1 MNILPIA
8 KSIIAMSVASA
19 LLVNNVAAE
28 ELNESTVDTKDVE
41 VIEVRGGQRVKT
53 LREVPASVSV
63 ISGESLSQMKINK
76 LDDLSQSLPNV
87 SISENAVQDT
97 ISIRGVNSDLQAG
110 GEQSVGIF
118 LDGVYH
124 GRGVQSRFSFMDVD
138 AIEVLRGPQ
147 GSLFG
152 KNTVGG
158 VISILPAQPKD
169 YFEAKL
175 TAAYEFEYEKV
186 DYSGYVTGALNE
198 SGSLTGRFAFKGSN
212 SEEGWVENEANGETM
227 PTKEDS
233 ALRGILN
240 WQVNDDFKVNLRAE
254 NGTFETKGAPYE
266 ILYLEDSQPITGLAR
281 MFGAEA
287 NIDGKTNI
295 SNGNY
300 PGLGFNG
307 EETPYFMDANFSEYA
322 LKSYYKIDQGTISAT
337 IAQSN
342 LDFVRSQDADFGP
355 LPVIQFSESEDYQ
368 QNSVELRFVSED
380 NDDFEYLF
388 GVFWQNS
395 DLLVDAVADF
405 ATAPGTPVAGAFP
418 IPIEHA
424 VTSRFNELEQE
435 TDSLALFGQVT
446 FGLTESL
453 KLELSGRYSKEEK
466 TGRQTVEVYGGTGD
480 GSKSGLPLTNP
491 TELFIW
497 SQAIMEAFPHSVP
510 VSREENLFSPSA
522 SLTWLASD
530 SASFYVSVS
539 KGFKGG
545 GFNAIAM
552 SPDLDEIEYENE
564 EAISSEIGGKF
575 EFFDG
580 TVLLNTAIFNVAYD
594 NMQTTLFTGGTT
606 FVVENAAKATSRG
619 LEAELRWLIND
630 EFTLDANLGYIDFE
644 FDDYKNAG
652 CTAQQVIDSGLT
664 GSACAAAG
672 LNDLSGKTNQDV
684 PEITLSLS
692 LQHEFAINEYV
703 VTSRIDSNYVDDF
716 FATADL
722 DPITVQEAYIVWNA
736 AVSIASSDGLWKT
749 DLIFKNITDES
760 YFYYANDVPLFAG
773 SQFASFS
780 QPSTVTLQFSY
791 LFE

>member
-1 MNILPIA
+1 MNILPRA
-8 KSIIAMSVASA
+8 KSMIAMSVASA
-19 LLVNNVAAE
+19 LLINNATAAD
-28 ELNESTVDTKDVE
+28 LDNPAVKTLDIE

-63 ISGESLSQMKINK
+63 ISGESLSQMKVNR

-175 TAAYEFEYEKV
+175 SAAYEFEYEKV
-186 DYSGYVTGALNE
+186 DYSGYVTGALND
-198 SGSLTGRFAFKGSN
+198 SGSLTGRLAFKGSN
-212 SEEGWVENEANGETM
+212 SEEGWVENLANGETM

-233 ALRGILN
+233 AFRGIVN

-254 NGTFETKGAPYE
+254 QGTFKTKGAPYE
-266 ILYLEDSQPITGLAR
+266 ILYLEDSQPITALAR
-281 MFGAEA
+281 AFGAEDS
-287 NIDGKTNI
+287 IDGETNI

-307 EETPYFMDANFSEYA
+307 KETPYLMDANFSEYA
-322 LKSYYKIDQGTISAT
+322 LKSDYKIEQGTISAT
-337 IAQSN
+337 LAQSN
-342 LDFVRSQDADFGP
+342 IDFVRSQDADFSP

-368 QNSVELRFVSED
+368 QNSLELRFVSED

-388 GVFWQNS
+388 GGFWQNS

-405 ATAPGTPVAGAFP
+405 ATGPGTPVASQFP
-418 IPIEHA
+418 FAPEHA
-424 VTSRFNELEQE
+424 VTSRFNELKQE
-435 TDSLALFGQVT
+435 TDTLALFGQVT
-446 FGLTESL
+446 FGLTQSL

-466 TGRQTVEVYGGTGD
+466 TGLQSVEVYGGTGD
-480 GSKSGLPLTNP
+480 GTKSGLALNNP
-491 TELFIW
+491 MELFVW
-497 SQAIMEAFPHSVP
+497 SQAVMEAQPHAVP
-510 VSREENLFSPSA
+510 VSRDEKLFSPSV
-522 SLTWLASD
+522 SLSWQASD
-530 SASFYVSVS
+530 KANYYVSVS

-552 SPDLDEIEYENE
+552 SPDLEEIEYENE

-580 TVLLNTAIFNVAYD
+580 IVLLNTAIFNVAYD

-630 EFTLDANLGYIDFE
+630 EFTLNANLGYIDFE
-644 FDDYKNAG
+644 FDKYVNAG

-672 LNDLSGKTNQDV
+672 MNDLSGKTNQDV
-684 PEITLSLS
+684 PELTLSVS
-692 LQHEFAINEYV
+692 LQHEFSINEYMI
-703 VTSRIDSNYVDDF
+703 TSRVDGNYVDDF

-722 DPITVQEAYIVWNA
+722 DPITVQDSFIVWNA
-736 AVSIASSDGLWKT
+736 AVSVASPSALWKT
-749 DLIFKNITDES
+749 DLILKNITDES

-780 QPSTVTLQFSY
+780 QPSTVTLQVSY

>member
-1 MNILPIA
+1 MLAIA
-8 KSIIAMSVASA
+8 IASTLFVNQSI
-19 LLVNNVAAE
+19 AE
-28 ELNESTVDTKDVE
+28 EVSNSTVETKNIE

-63 ISGESLSQMKINK
+63 IGGESLNQMKINK

-87 SISENAVQDT
+87 SISENAIQDT

-110 GEQSVGIF
+110 GEQSVGVF

-138 AIEVLRGPQ
+138 AVEVLRGPQ

-152 KNTVGG
+152 KNTIGG

-175 TAAYEFEYEKV
+175 TAGYEFEHEEV
-186 DYSGYVTGALNE
+186 DYSGYVTGALND
-198 SGSLTGRFAFKGSN
+198 SGSLTGRLAFKGSK
-212 SEEGWVENEANGETM
+212 SDEGWVENVATNETM
-227 PTKEDS
+227 PTKKDN
-233 ALRGILN
+233 AFRGIVN
-240 WQVNDDFKVNLRAE
+240 WQVNDDLKINVRAE
-254 NGTFETKGAPYE
+254 QGEFENNGAAYE

-281 MFGAEA
+281 MFGAEDD
-287 NIDGKTNI
+287 IDGNTNI

-300 PGLGFNG
+300 PGIGYNG
-307 EETPYFMDANFSEYA
+307 EDTPYFMDANYSEYA
-322 LKSYYKIDQGTISAT
+322 LKADYKTTQGTITAT
-337 IAQSN
+337 VAQSN
-342 LDFVRSQDADFGP
+342 LDFIRSQDADFGP

-368 QNSVELRFVSED
+368 QNSIELRFVSED

-388 GVFWQNS
+388 GGFWQSS
-395 DLLVDAVADF
+395 DLTVDGVLDV
-405 ATAPGTPVAGAFP
+405 ATAPGTPAASLFP
-418 IPIEHA
+418 IATEYA
-424 VTSRFNELEQE
+424 VTSRLNGLNQD
-435 TDSLALFGQVT
+435 TDTLALFGQVS

-453 KLELSGRYSKEEK
+453 TLDISGRYSKEEK
-466 TGRQTVEVYGGTGD
+466 TGNQFIDVYGGTGD
-480 GSKSGLPLTNP
+480 GSKSGLPLHNP
-491 TELFIW
+491 TELYIW
-497 SQAIMEAFPHSVP
+497 SVALMEAQPHSVP
-510 VSREENLFSPSA
+510 VKREENLFSPSV
-522 SLTWLASD
+522 SLSWLASD
-530 SASFYVSVS
+530 TASFYATVS

-552 SPDLDEIEYENE
+552 TPNNDEIEYENE

-575 EFFDG
+575 EFLDG
-580 TVLLNTAIFNVAYD
+580 TLLLNTALFNVTYD

-619 LEAELRWLIND
+619 LEAELRWLLSD
-630 EFTLDANLGYIDFE
+630 EFTLDANLGYIDFQ

-652 CTAQQVIDSGLT
+652 CTAQQLIDSGLT

-684 PEITLSLS
+684 PELTMSVS
-692 LQHEFAINEYV
+692 LQHEFTINDYDI
-703 VTSRIDSNYVDDF
+703 TSRVDANYVDDF

-722 DPITVQEAYIVWNA
+722 DPITVQDSYIVWNA
-736 AVSIASSDGLWKT
+736 AISLASSDGVWKT
-749 DLIFKNITDES
+749 DLIVKNLTDEQ
-760 YFYYANDVPLFAG
+760 YYYYANDVPLFSG
-773 SQFASFS
+773 SQFAYFS
-780 QPSTVTLQFSY
+780 SPRTVTVQFSY